1 MFVCLLGNSGV
12 WGLKKNFALLE
23 LLERL
28 QYTNEKATIFYT
40 ADVLEKERQVLCICI
55 CHLCMSVYFS
65 CFVPETYTQCNM
77 CSVKQFIKL
86 QGYCCDQDLCHVKC
100 GRCIGLTTLPPSV
113 SRLSRQCGILNI
125 SQPYR
130 PPRPVITGIT
140 LLYFYY
146 FTYEDDIDLILSV
159 SPFYVM

>member
-40 ADVLEKERQVLCICI
+40 ADVLEKERQVLCIC
-55 CHLCMSVYFS
+55 HLFISVHFS
-65 CFVPETYTQCNM
+65 CFVPKT

-86 QGYCCDQDLCHVKC
+86 HSYCCDQDLCHVKC
-100 GRCIGLTTLPPSV
+100 GRCVGLTTLPPSV
-113 SRLSRQCGILNI
+113 SRLSRQCGILSI

-130 PPRPVITGIT
+130 PPRSVT
-140 LLYFYY
+140 LLMKMV
-146 FTYEDDIDLILSV
+146 LI
-159 SPFYVM
+159 